1 MYIDILTLLAVISLA
16 LILAFYNHRQA
27 DALRGVERMVK
38 DFLAIQIRDR
48 REKRKSELAVNA
60 TEWLTKL
67 IQARRDQEI
76 ELQDIIR
83 LVPDVLAAEI
93 QTASNV
99 KVVVSTKPKSVLRQH
114 DRNIRARG
122 RKNSAEERI
131 SSIASM
137 PLLTRKMTVLEI
149 NMVEET
155 EWFDLEA
162 KQVGQALGLN
172 WGQPVRLWIY
182 ITG

>member
-1 MYIDILTLLAVISLA
+1 MFIDIFTLLAVILLA
-16 LILAFYNHRQA
+16 LILAFYNRRQA

-48 REKRKSELAVNA
+48 REKRKTDLNVDA

-67 IQARRDQEI
+67 INARTEQAV
-76 ELQDIIR
+76 ELQDILR
-83 LVPDVLAAEI
+83 TVPEVFAAEI
-93 QTASNV
+93 RTASGKKIV
-99 KVVVSTKPKSVLRQH
+99 ISTKPKAVLRQY
-114 DRNIRARG
+114 DKNIRARG
-122 RKNSAEERI
+122 KKNSAAERI
-131 SSIASM
+131 SAIASA
-137 PLLTRKMTVLEI
+137 PLLGKKFTALEI

-162 KQVGQALGLN
+162 EQVGQALGVS